1 MYDKSTKFL
10 LFLFLTV
17 VFETPCLG
25 AFTSNYGQITNV
37 QAYSSNPYYNQ
48 NGMYNQGFPRPVY
61 AQGTDLGSGDCENI
75 ITAVIAD
82 YCSTRNKCNGLRL
95 SDVRPGIMVALSQM
109 PNHNY
114 ITSCYGFLDGAFDKY
129 IESNPQSVQRVN
141 QNINV
146 PQLPKESFPQVPKW
160 KQEYDERSRELEN
173 LQKQNDDNNGDLTQT
188 DFPKG
193 IADVSF
199 QERIKN
205 TAEDMQNYKD
215 MKAYYGIDVNI
226 TQKKEK
232 KTVEEKLVESKT
244 KVEETPVATVE
255 VKNHYNGTT
264 FADMAVESV
273 EMAKFLIE
281 GYGAAQ
287 NWEKLRFESV
297 DESNATITYSYIINN
312 QIVKETF
319 KFGTFNGLF
328 QNGTSYNVLRFI
340 CEKIYRGKF
349 YNTPAQDNMP
359 YVVYTCDQF
368 DNKFAKQDK
377 FKKLGEDMI
386 GGVLGVYFLN
396 SNIEY
401 NYVDNYWSIVVEK

>member
-17 VFETPCLG
+17 VFKTPCFG

-215 MKAYYGIDVNI
+215 MKAYYTLDVNL
-226 TQKKEK
+226 TKPNTKQPQNKESNNTK
-232 KTVEEKLVESKT
+232 ESSNPESNNEQDIIIQNIVSALDPTTKEARVFLTDLVTSY
-244 KVEETPVATVE
+244 
-255 VKNHYNGTT
+255 VKDDE
-264 FADMAVESV
+264 ADMLDDSFVYN
-273 EMAKFLIE
+273 FLSE
-281 GYGAAQ
+281 G
-287 NWEKLRFESV
+287 NNLEK
-297 DESNATITYSYIINN
+297 
-312 QIVKETF
+312 
-319 KFGTFNGLF
+319 
-328 QNGTSYNVLRFI
+328 YN
-340 CEKIYRGKF
+340 
-349 YNTPAQDNMP
+349 
-359 YVVYTCDQF
+359 
-368 DNKFAKQDK
+368 
-377 FKKLGEDMI
+377 
-386 GGVLGVYFLN
+386 
-396 SNIEY
+396 
-401 NYVDNYWSIVVEK
+401 